1 MRPEKK
7 EFTAWRRTAL
17 AHPHDVD
24 MTDEPD
30 PACMHLPAKG
40 RSVMLTCDIDTET
53 AQAYGGP
60 VWDVSVWPPSRPRA
74 VAVLS
79 GVGEGE
85 LFVEAGVHSKILHLR
100 RRMTT
105 EEIKQLGETG

>member
-1 MRPEKK
+1 
-7 EFTAWRRTAL
+7 
-17 AHPHDVD
+17 
-24 MTDEPD
+24 
-30 PACMHLPAKG
+30 MH
-40 RSVMLTCDIDTET
+40 
-53 AQAYGGP
+53 
-60 VWDVSVWPPSRPRA
+60 VSVWPPSRPRA

>member
-1 MRPEKK
+1 VKK
-7 EFTAWRRTAL
+7 ELTAWQCTAL
-17 AHPHDVD
+17 AHPYDVD
-24 MTDEPD
+24 ITDEPD
-30 PACMHLPAKG
+30 PVCMHLPARG

-60 VWDVSVWPPSRPRA
+60 VWHVSVWPPSRPRA
-74 VAVLS
+74 EAVLS

-85 LFVEAGVHSKILHLR
+85 LFVEPGVHSKILHLR

-105 EEIKQLGETG
+105 EEMKQLSGTEQ